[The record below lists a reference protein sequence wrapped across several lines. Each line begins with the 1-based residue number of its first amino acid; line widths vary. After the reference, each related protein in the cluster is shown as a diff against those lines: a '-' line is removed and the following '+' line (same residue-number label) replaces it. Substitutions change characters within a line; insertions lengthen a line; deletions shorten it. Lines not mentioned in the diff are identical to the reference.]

1 MNINSISFVLTSKE
15 TVMYEWYV
23 PITILPG
30 IGLLIISTSSLLVNL
45 NNEIATLLRSDN
57 KVDIVLSQKKLKQ
70 LNLLNLAMV
79 GFYIGSATFVN
90 SGILM
95 ILAKALTW
103 CRDTS
108 LVFIVL
114 GIIAVLVS
122 LCLLILF
129 SFRAVRIRKEQ
140 HSNKMKSLKIN

>member
-1 MNINSISFVLTSKE
+1 
-15 TVMYEWYV
+15 MYEWYV

>member
-1 MNINSISFVLTSKE
+1 
-15 TVMYEWYV
+15 MYEWYV

-45 NNEIATLLRSDN
+45 DNEISSLLHSD
-57 KVDIVLSQKKLKQ
+57 KKDDIVLSQKKLKQ
-70 LNLLNLAMV
+70 LNLLNIAMV

-108 LVFIVL
+108 LIFIVV
-114 GIIAVLVS
+114 GIVAVLAS

-140 HSNKMKSLKIN
+140 HQDKIKSFKVS

>member
-1 MNINSISFVLTSKE
+1 
-15 TVMYEWYV
+15 MYEWYV

-45 NNEIATLLRSDN
+45 DKEISNLLHSN
-57 KVDIVLSQKKLKQ
+57 KQDDIVLSQKKLKQ

-95 ILAKALTW
+95 ILSNTFLW

-108 LVFIVL
+108 LGFIIV
-114 GIIAVLVS
+114 GILAVLVS

-129 SFRAVRIRKEQ
+129 SFKAVRIRKEQ
-140 HSNKMKSLKIN
+140 HLNKIRSLKL

>member
-1 MNINSISFVLTSKE
+1 
-15 TVMYEWYV
+15 MYEWYV

-45 NNEIATLLRSDN
+45 NNEISTLLHSD
-57 KVDIVLSQKKLKQ
+57 KEDDIVLSQKKLKQ
-70 LNLLNLAMV
+70 LNLLNLSMV

-108 LVFIVL
+108 LIFIVV
-114 GIIAVLVS
+114 GIVAVLVS
-122 LCLLILF
+122 LCMLILF
-129 SFRAVRIRKEQ
+129 SFRAVRIRNEQ
-140 HSNKMKSLKIN
+140 HQDKIKFFKISQKN

>member
-1 MNINSISFVLTSKE
+1 
-15 TVMYEWYV
+15 MYEWYV

-45 NNEIATLLRSDN
+45 DNEISTLLHSN
-57 KVDIVLSQKKLKQ
+57 KQDDIVLSQKKLKQ
-70 LNLLNLAMV
+70 LNLLNLAMI

-95 ILAKALTW
+95 ILHNAFSW

-108 LVFIVL
+108 LGFIIV
-114 GIIAVLVS
+114 GILAVLVS

-129 SFRAVRIRKEQ
+129 SFKAVRIRK
-140 HSNKMKSLKIN
+140 SNI